1 MKREGSGDQKKY
13 VIEHF
18 FVVKKCAMKILSE
31 KFAVSIFSWWLAKI
45 GSTYFHIESYLN
57 QQKILHL

>member
-1 MKREGSGDQKKY
+1 
-13 VIEHF
+13 
-18 FVVKKCAMKILSE
+18 MKILSDTDSE
-31 KFAVSIFSWWLAKI
+31 KFAVSIVGWWLAKI